1 MVEVMRVRLWRHE
14 LSLGSPLTSAAQV
27 HDTRTHLFL
36 EVEFDGVRGIGE
48 IAPQPRA
55 LNGDPGVD
63 DVLVELE
70 HFTLRQF
77 LEVSDREGAPP
88 PSARVTHFAGSRRAS
103 YAASTLLE
111 MALLDAEL
119 RARHETIEQHW
130 PWRYDTPVQST
141 VSMLDD
147 EPMTPHPDAVQLR
160 AKVSSAAV
168 TPRRWRELAEWGLPV
183 LLDFNCG
190 AGDVA
195 DVLALTATARDHVDV
210 VAVEQPFAPGNV
222 VDHARLARV
231 LEVPVSLD
239 EGVRHRRDV
248 DQIVH
253 YGAAQRIC
261 VKPAR
266 VGGYAQARTMIER
279 ARGLGLDVYVGG
291 FFESPLARRVN
302 RALARHHVELP
313 SDIGDA
319 DVDTGGLL
327 EDDPWGY
334 GLRAGGEFESRA
346 TLVKRYE

>member
-14 LSLGSPLTSAAQV
+14 LRLRAPLAGAAQV
-27 HDTRTHLFL
+27 HGARTHLFL
-36 EVEFDGVRGIGE
+36 DVEVDGVRGIGE

-70 HFTLRQF
+70 HFTLRQL
-77 LEVSDREGAPP
+77 LEVTDREGAPP

-103 YAASTLLE
+103 YAASALLE

-130 PWRYDTPVQST
+130 PSRYDTPVQST

-147 EPMTPHPDAVQLR
+147 GPMTPHPDAVQLR

-168 TPRRWRELAEWGLPV
+168 TPRRWRELAAWGLPV

-190 AGDVA
+190 AVDMQ
-195 DVLALTATARDHVDV
+195 DVLELTAKAREHVDV

-222 VDHARLARV
+222 VDHARLARA
-231 LEVPVSLD
+231 LEVPLSLD

-253 YGAAQRIC
+253 YAAARRIC

-313 SDIGDA
+313 SDIADS
-319 DVDTGGLL
+319 DVDSEGLL
-327 EDDPWGY
+327 EDDPWGF
-334 GLRAGGEFESRA
+334 GLRAGAAFESRA